1 MPGMMK
7 SLALVLAIAIL
18 PLVASGQSDA
28 SGPLPFAVKIGGQAA
43 QAKAGAA
50 FASVEKAVPADTAV
64 ELGTKGADMSI
75 INVVAADEK
84 GTPKQG
90 ATPAVLLIQS
100 GTKTTLDKT
109 MDNQKLAPGNYL
121 MSVVAEGKTASVLL
135 KVQ

>member
-1 MPGMMK
+1 MRRMMK
-7 SLALVLAIAIL
+7 SFALVLAIVTL
-18 PLVASGQSDA
+18 PLVAFGQSDA
-28 SGPLPFAVKIGGQAA
+28 SGPLPFPVKIGGQAA
-43 QAKAGAA
+43 QTKAGAA
-50 FASVEKAVPADTAV
+50 FAAIEKAVPSDAAI

-75 INVVAADEK
+75 INVVTADEK

-90 ATPAVLLIQS
+90 ATPAVLIIQS

-121 MSVVAEGKTASVLL
+121 MSVVAEGKTASILL

>member
-1 MPGMMK
+1 MK
-7 SLALVLAIAIL
+7 RIALLLASVLL
-18 PLVASGQSDA
+18 PLVAFAQSDS
-28 SGPLPFAVKIGGQAA
+28 SGPLPFSVKIGGQAA
-43 QAKAGAA
+43 KIGAP
-50 FASVEKAVPADTAV
+50 FAAIEKAVAADAAI

-84 GTPKQG
+84 GTPKEG
-90 ATPAVLLIQS
+90 AAPAVLIIQS

-121 MSVVAEGKTASVLL
+121 MSIVAEGRTASVLL